1 MLSVLE
7 KGDLTGLAQIKA
19 LQCEARI
26 TKVMM
31 PNSWAAEPDVS
42 FGVDRPLTG
51 GDELARERAVTEVGM
66 EERGRRVTLRP
77 SILPLFTRLSISS
90 ARSSADSL
98 STWIILEQKEREI
111 ERALS
116 ITHMD
121 SKNSKFLH
129 KTHISLDRTYSL
141 QNTLQIKAKLKCV

>member
-1 MLSVLE
+1 
-7 KGDLTGLAQIKA
+7 
-19 LQCEARI
+19 
-26 TKVMM
+26 MM

-98 STWIILEQKEREI
+98 STWIILEQKERERDR
-111 ERALS
+111 ES
-116 ITHMD
+116 TQHMD

-129 KTHISLDRTYSL
+129 KTHTSLDRTYSL
-141 QNTLQIKAKLKCV
+141 KNTLQIKAKLCLKSSKHICHPF

>member
-1 MLSVLE
+1 MFSVLE

-26 TKVMM
+26 TRVMM

-116 ITHMD
+116 TWTAKTQNSYIKHTHP
-121 SKNSKFLH
+121 
-129 KTHISLDRTYSL
+129 
-141 QNTLQIKAKLKCV
+141 